1 MLEKGYIVNEF
12 DEVVGT
18 FEKLTNGYYNGY
30 YYVKLHGNVNYYS
43 ESAFNDKLMELDLY
57 IESDADASFD

>member
-18 FEKLTNGYYNGY
+18 FEKLTNGY